1 MSRAASGSAPARRF
15 PSCGCTTELSV
26 RPGAMPMIGIVV
38 LAVWVVTSSVLCMQK
53 HAVAHALPHA
63 ALSH

>member
-1 MSRAASGSAPARRF
+1 MLFVLAG
-15 PSCGCTTELSV
+15 LSL
-26 RPGAMPMIGIVV
+26 RMHGFFSPTGAMPMIGIVV
-38 LAVWVVTSSVLCMQK
+38 LAVWAVTSSVLCMQK